1 MPEDKGYLY
10 EVRPK
15 KTVFIKSL
23 GKNVRVPKS
32 FYLTK
37 EDVKSIIGNAHIF
50 RRFTVPTTRVERVHT
65 GNIDRLHNEY
75 YMTEEEYKEFLKRQA
90 AEGSQTVK
98 EVVPEVKEETPA
110 VEEVKEEIPVVEP
123 VTEEVSVEETPEEEE
138 VETVADEIIEES
150 NTDSE
155 IDTAAED
162 QQKVELNDENG
173 EDSNS
178 VEERSNDE
186 SVEADTVEDDDAEDS
201 TGDKEGLEWSEEP
214 IRNQNNTNQQNAN
227 RGKKKHRNR

>member
-1 MPEDKGYLY
+1 MVPY
-10 EVRPK
+10 VR
-15 KTVFIKSL
+15 
-23 GKNVRVPKS
+23 KS
-32 FYLTK
+32 FYKHYKDICDIIPL
-37 EDVKSIIGNAHIF
+37 VKNYVELDNPEEVSI
-50 RRFTVPTTRVERVHT
+50 
-65 GNIDRLHNEY
+65 
-75 YMTEEEYKEFLKRQA
+75 
-90 AEGSQTVK
+90 
-98 EVVPEVKEETPA
+98 EETP
-110 VEEVKEEIPVVEP
+110 
-123 VTEEVSVEETPEEEE
+123 EE
-138 VETVADEIIEES
+138 VETVAEEIVEES

-201 TGDKEGLEWSEEP
+201 TGNKEGLEWSEEP

>member
-65 GNIDRLHNEY
+65 GNIDRLHHKY

-90 AEGSQTVK
+90 AEGSQSVREAIDYIYANDNTPEETPTV
-98 EVVPEVKEETPA
+98 EEVKEETPVA
-110 VEEVKEEIPVVEP
+110 ES
-123 VTEEVSVEETPEEEE
+123 VTEEVSVDETPEE
-138 VETVADEIIEES
+138 VENVEES

-162 QQKVELNDENG
+162 QQKVESDDENR

-178 VEERSNDE
+178 VEERSDDE

-201 TGDKEGLEWSEEP
+201 TEDKEGLEWSEEP

-227 RGKKKHRNR
+227 RVKKKHRNR

>member
-123 VTEEVSVEETPEEEE
+123 VTEEVPVEDASEE
-138 VETVADEIIEES
+138 VETVTDEIIEES

>member
-98 EVVPEVKEETPA
+98 EVVPEVKEETPT
-110 VEEVKEEIPVVEP
+110 VEEVKEETPVVEP
-123 VTEEVSVEETPEEEE
+123 VTEEVSVEETPEEE